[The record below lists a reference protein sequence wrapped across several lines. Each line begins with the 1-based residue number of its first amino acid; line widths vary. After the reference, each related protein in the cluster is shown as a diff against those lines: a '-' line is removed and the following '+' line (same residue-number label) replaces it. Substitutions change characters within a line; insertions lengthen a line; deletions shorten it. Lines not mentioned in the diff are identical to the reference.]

1 MTDDMTNAAGERSE
15 EDFGGFLGRRLRSYQ
30 SGILG
35 LGSLNDVPVA
45 SASEQGGSVINRSV
59 EFSNSLQSLLSYR
72 GSSPAPQSA
81 PPPAERAVSRLAEEP
96 EPEAPAAP
104 AAAPEALP
112 APTGPIAFGSE
123 EWFAR
128 MNARQRAIE
137 SRKAE
142 MPQVASGPSAAA
154 IEAALGINRGAPA
167 PAADGGPVRRRSSV
181 QEMSGGG
188 LEFGPDWSTSS
199 AGAPAGEPAEPAA
212 PAVEATPPAAAAP
225 TPAAVA
231 PPASTTAPVQRAIE
245 TEPEPRVA
253 EPILQRRPRRGSTS
267 NSTPPQAAPVAPA
280 ATSAVE
286 AAAAVPPPAD
296 PGPAP
301 VRRKLEA
308 VAPPRDDPPETG
320 RDGVR
325 RVTPVAPRPA
335 PAATGPAIPAAP
347 SPATEAHDEASAQ
360 AIPGSAPVQSAVE
373 AGEAGTALAQDMP
386 LALPQASS
394 ETAAAA
400 APTAQRTTDET
411 SSSETPTDAG
421 VPAVSAET
429 PTSPSAEVQ
438 RATAVVEAPPGPE
451 RTETLAPAPRIAEP
465 PNDLPTT
472 VAVPPVNEST
482 GATAAAAASA
492 SATTAST
499 NIAPTPAP
507 PATETAGEPVVPRS
521 TSSAT
526 ASAAV
531 PAATSSPASS
541 AQRTT
546 STEAASSSPPPL
558 AEGAQ
563 RPATQPT
570 VPNATEAPIR
580 RRADAQPPETADVPS
595 SEPLLGPETAPISR
609 VEPQTVPAAMPTVDA
624 APGSEPPSAQA
635 EPSAARPAAPLA
647 AANAP
652 TIPAA
657 APAGDAAE
665 SPRSDTPDGAATAP
679 SASAPARSTPAPIRR
694 RVDPEAPEPAVA
706 QSEEL
711 PVAPGALRPASTGV
725 AAETPAASGSAPL
738 ARRTADEESAP
749 PAMVAADASPASDA
763 PAFFPPEPT
772 AVTPP
777 PEAKPTA
784 SGDIRR
790 SVTATP
796 PAPALESTTA
806 DSETVPAPAPSPST
820 GASAGSTATSRSTAT
835 LQSPQTPTASGGGQ
849 QTGGGP
855 VSERPSAQSSA
866 GPVERSAPAPERSGP
881 ASPLAPS
888 HSTETGT
895 GERPSV
901 QRLLAD
907 PVVADTAAEPLPPPA
922 ASAVP
927 NAPDASPQPA
937 DQSNSV
943 ISSPADTP
951 AQATPAA
958 HPAPSEAH
966 GNVFVSPGTVPATS
980 AGPGTSSSPVQRRD
994 EPAAISTVTE
1004 AAETPAI
1011 SRLVV
1016 AEPSSLEPAAE
1027 QPLEIPAS
1035 GSPAAVQPAAAVS
1048 SPQPTGSAT
1057 EAPTAPEKS
1066 PSQPERGP
1074 AAAADAPNSPTIS
1087 RVVADQPAPAAASPL
1102 EPAPQAPGPA
1112 AVSPGALP
1120 ASAATVATPAAQP
1133 GAPIQRS
1140 AEPQGVIEAVG
1151 TALDS
1156 SPGPIAMPLA
1166 ASAPHPGSSRLAEL
1180 EETGPTLPRARA
1192 TVEAPAA
1199 ADPLGAQ
1206 ALTPSFAGVGAVQRA
1221 VAAHENPA
1229 ATPTARVASPMVAIP
1244 QAVLAPASISYVPP
1258 APQTVLRAA
1267 EPVAMPLAPLQREP
1281 APELS
1286 GPAIGRIQRVDTEP
1300 TQNNES
1306 EGPNYD
1312 QIAEEVWPRIRRKL
1326 RIERERERGRPS

>member
-104 AAAPEALP
+104 AAAPEAIP
-112 APTGPIAFGSE
+112 AATGPITFGSE

-199 AGAPAGEPAEPAA
+199 AGAPAGEPAA
-212 PAVEATPPAAAAP
+212 PSAEAAAAAP
-225 TPAAVA
+225 MPAAVA
-231 PPASTTAPVQRAIE
+231 PPASTNAPVQRAIE

-253 EPILQRRPRRGSTS
+253 EPILQRRPRRGATS

-280 ATSAVE
+280 ATSTAE
-286 AAAAVPPPAD
+286 AAPAGPAPAA

-301 VRRKLEA
+301 VRRKIEA

-325 RVTPVAPRPA
+325 RVTPVGPRPA
-335 PAATGPAIPAAP
+335 PAATGPAVPAAP
-347 SPATEAHDEASAQ
+347 SPAAEATDEASVP
-360 AIPGSAPVQSAVE
+360 AIPDAAPAQSGIE
-373 AGEAGTALAQDMP
+373 AGENNSALAQDMP

-394 ETAAAA
+394 ATAEAA
-400 APTAQRTTDET
+400 APIAQRTTDE
-411 SSSETPTDAG
+411 SLSAPAPTVTG
-421 VPAVSAET
+421 IPADSAEI
-429 PTSPSAEVQ
+429 PGSPPAEVQ
-438 RATAVVEAPPGPE
+438 RATTLVEAPHGPE

-465 PNDLPTT
+465 TNDLPAT
-472 VAVPPVNEST
+472 VAAPPVNEST

-492 SATTAST
+492 PATNAIT

-507 PATETAGEPVVPRS
+507 PAAVPAGDPPAVRS
-521 TSSAT
+521 ASSAT
-526 ASAAV
+526 ANAAV
-531 PAATSSPASS
+531 PAATSSPASL

-558 AEGAQ
+558 AE
-563 RPATQPT
+563 
-570 VPNATEAPIR
+570 APIR
-580 RRADAQPPETADVPS
+580 RRAAAQPPETEDVPS
-595 SEPLLGPETAPISR
+595 SEPLLAPETAP
-609 VEPQTVPAAMPTVDA
+609 MPTVVA
-624 APGSEPPSAQA
+624 APGSEPPIALA
-635 EPSAARPAAPLA
+635 APSAAPLA

-652 TIPAA
+652 AIPAV
-657 APAGDAAE
+657 APTGDAAE
-665 SPRSDTPDGAATAP
+665 SPGSDTPEGAAN
-679 SASAPARSTPAPIRR
+679 ARSAGTPAQSTPGLIRR
-694 RVDPEAPEPAVA
+694 RVDPEAPEPAVGQA
-706 QSEEL
+706 EEL
-711 PVAPGALRPASTGV
+711 PVAPGALRPASTGA
-725 AAETPAASGSAPL
+725 AAETPAAPGSAPL
-738 ARRTADEESAP
+738 ARQAAETETAP
-749 PAMVAADASPASDA
+749 PTTVGADALPAAAA

-777 PEAKPTA
+777 PQATPTA

-796 PAPALESTTA
+796 PAPSLESTTA
-806 DSETVPAPAPSPST
+806 DRETVPAPAPLAST
-820 GASAGSTATSRSTAT
+820 GASAGSTATTQP
-835 LQSPQTPTASGGGQ
+835 LQTPAASGGGQ
-849 QTGGGP
+849 PTASGP
-855 VSERPSAQSSA
+855 AREGPSAQSSA
-866 GPVERSAPAPERSGP
+866 GPVQRIAPAPGRTGP
-881 ASPLAPS
+881 PSLLEPSASPEAS
-888 HSTETGT
+888 NAT
-895 GERPSV
+895 GERPAV
-901 QRLLAD
+901 QRL
-907 PVVADTAAEPLPPPA
+907 VAEPAVAGAAAQPLPPPSA
-922 ASAVP
+922 ATAP
-927 NAPDASPQPA
+927 DAPDASSEAPA
-937 DQSNSV
+937 AVHQAAQTNSATP
-943 ISSPADTP
+943 SPAELVARTAPATPP
-951 AQATPAA
+951 AQL
-958 HPAPSEAH
+958 
-966 GNVFVSPGTVPATS
+966 GGQGDVVVSPGIVAPPS
-980 AGPGTSSSPVQRRD
+980 AGPGTPSPAVQRRD
-994 EPAAISTVTE
+994 ESAAVSTVSE
-1004 AAETPAI
+1004 SAETLAI

-1016 AEPSSLEPAAE
+1016 AEPPSLEPTAE

-1035 GSPAAVQPAAAVS
+1035 GSPAGEQPAAAVS
-1048 SPQPTGSAT
+1048 SPQPAGSVT
-1057 EAPTAPEKS
+1057 EAPTSTEIS
-1066 PSQPERGP
+1066 PPQPERGP
-1074 AAAADAPNSPTIS
+1074 AAAADAPGTPTIS

-1102 EPAPQAPGPA
+1102 EPAPQVPGPA

-1120 ASAATVATPAAQP
+1120 ASAATVAAPAAQP

-1140 AEPQGVIEAVG
+1140 AEPRGIIEAVG
-1151 TALDS
+1151 TAVDS

-1180 EETGPTLPRARA
+1180 EEAGPTLPRARA

-1199 ADPLGAQ
+1199 ADPLAAQ

-1244 QAVLAPASISYVPP
+1244 SAVLAPASISYVPP
-1258 APQTVLRAA
+1258 APQSVLRAA
-1267 EPVAMPLAPLQREP
+1267 EPVAMPLAPVQREP

-1286 GPAIGRIQRVDTEP
+1286 GPAIGRIQRVETAP
-1300 TQNNES
+1300 IQNNES